1 MKITIYN
8 DTKRTMSVH
17 PATFSHG
24 CEGESTPIEQAKERV
39 FTLPENT
46 EPWVKLWDYG
56 PEKGLQILVSP
67 NESQLK
73 AVDMNKDETNRLI
86 ALLQQRE
93 EMSGL
98 GSDEA
103 EELLALLQKSTQHIA
118 HWIESYP
125 KED

>member
-24 CEGESTPIEQAKERV
+24 CKGESTPIVQAHEREL
-39 FTLPENT
+39 TLPENT
-46 EPWVKLWDYG
+46 EPWVKVWDYG

-67 NESQLK
+67 NEIK
-73 AVDMNKDETNRLI
+73 PKPIDMNKNETNRLI

-98 GSDEA
+98 GSNEA
-103 EELLALLQKSTQHIA
+103 EELLALLQKSTEHIA
-118 HWIESYP
+118 HWIAAYP
-125 KED
+125 REK